1 MSRFLRNAAAAA
13 LAVAAVGA
21 VASTASAQTYN
32 RLVVFGDSLSDN
44 GNLYAVTAGTQPTSP
59 PYYQGRFSNGPVFT
73 DLPGFTAG
81 RYAAGPPV
89 TGSSN
94 YSFGGAR
101 PPSRTLRR
109 LSPISLVRRNI
120 PT

>member
-21 VASTASAQTYN
+21 VASTASAQSYA

-44 GNLYAVTAGTQPTSP
+44 GNLYAATGGGTPTSP

-73 DLPGFTAG
+73 ELLGFDAGHASTEPGIIDSLIRATDWAVSLWLNADAG
-81 RYAAGPPV
+81 
-89 TGSSN
+89 T
-94 YSFGGAR
+94 
-101 PPSRTLRR
+101 
-109 LSPISLVRRNI
+109 
-120 PT
+120 